1 MRIDS
6 CLKQT
11 KSEIVSWHYM
21 MTKTRRVIY
30 RSLVFAI
37 IVVFMAHI
45 VGCTTL
51 VSVPT
56 AHASLE
62 DEKVL
67 YVELSSGKKIKVKE
81 PRFEDDVLAGIT
93 PKYGNLSGPY
103 EEIRIPL
110 HQIAL
115 IRVERF
121 SSKKT
126 ILTLAGLTFAV
137 GTFFYFISQLPVA
150 KLN

>member
-1 MRIDS
+1 
-6 CLKQT
+6 
-11 KSEIVSWHYM
+11 
-21 MTKTRRVIY
+21 
-30 RSLVFAI
+30 
-37 IVVFMAHI
+37 MAHI

-56 AHASLE
+56 AHSSLE

-67 YVELSSGKKIKVKE
+67 YVELSSGKEIKVKE

-93 PKYGNLSGPY
+93 PKYGSLSGPY

-110 HQIAL
+110 DRIAL

-126 ILTLAGLTFAV
+126 IIALSVIAV
-137 GTFFYFISQLPVA
+137 GACPVLE
-150 KLN
+150 KVDS